1 MERYIDY
8 HVELFDKLMN
18 SGSEGCV
25 MLSCPC
31 NAALSDL
38 LRLVAVENTRRCE
51 DERITEICKNAGIAS
66 EIEVRLVPRMGVCI
80 EEDDSQVGPYRDN
93 VSFEELLKT
102 AHSDE
107 ANPEEHEDRDDF

>member
-66 EIEVRLVPRMGVCI
+66 EIEVRLVPRMGICI
-80 EEDDSQVGPYRDN
+80 DDDSHVGPYRDD
-93 VSFEELLKT
+93 VSFEELLKS
-102 AHSDE
+102 ARSV
-107 ANPEEHEDRDDF
+107 AVNPKEHEDQNDL